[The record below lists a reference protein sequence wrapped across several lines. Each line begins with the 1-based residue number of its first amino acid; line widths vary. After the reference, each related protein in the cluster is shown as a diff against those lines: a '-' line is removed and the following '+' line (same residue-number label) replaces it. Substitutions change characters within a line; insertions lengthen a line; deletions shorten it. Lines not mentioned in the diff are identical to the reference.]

1 MSSSLQQST
10 PKRDAPLSF
19 MEKLSSAVLFY
30 RPSESIPPFPTTDP
44 KLVLVL
50 GWMDARDA
58 HLARYV
64 NQYKTMYPSSTLLL
78 VKGRFADLVFPSK
91 GFQDTAPAVEPIIA
105 ALTDG
110 ENNEAPQDTM
120 RPRLLIHSL
129 SGGGSCTLYHL
140 YSNFSQRLGHQ
151 ADEAGARGSNQG
163 RPSLPRHIT
172 IFDSSPGVWSY
183 QFNVDLLTAALK
195 PGWQRMIALP
205 VAHLVAMTFWVL
217 IRVFGL
223 PDNQKTYAMAH
234 NDPRKN
240 DEFSRTY
247 IYSNTDKICPAE
259 VVECDAA
266 NARKKGFN
274 VRLER
279 FEGSGHVAHVRAD
292 ADRYWRIVKE
302 TWDDAVNSEQ

>member
-1 MSSSLQQST
+1 M
-10 PKRDAPLSF
+10 PKPDGPLSF
-19 MEKLSSAVLFY
+19 MEKLSSAVLLY
-30 RPSESIPPFPTTDP
+30 RPPKSIPSSSTTDDP

-50 GWMDARDA
+50 GWMDARDV
-58 HLARYV
+58 HLARYI
-64 NQYKTMYPSSTLLL
+64 NQYKTMYPSSAILL
-78 VKGRFADLVFPSK
+78 VKGRLADLVFPST
-91 GFQDTAPAVEPIIA
+91 GFRDTAPAVEAILA
-105 ALTDG
+105 ALADG
-110 ENNEAPQDTM
+110 ENNEASQDMM

-129 SGGGSCTLYHL
+129 SGGGSCSLYHL
-140 YSNFSQRLGHQ
+140 NNHFSQQ
-151 ADEAGARGSNQG
+151 PARQLDNEGYGGSNQQ
-163 RPSLPRHIT
+163 RSSMPRHVT

-183 QFNVDLLTAALK
+183 QFNVELLTAAFK
-195 PGWQRMIALP
+195 PGWKRMIALP

-223 PDNQKTYAMAH
+223 PDNQKTYATAH

-247 IYSNTDKICPAE
+247 IYSNTDKICPAK

-266 NARKKGFN
+266 EAREKGFN

-279 FEGSGHVAHVRAD
+279 FEGSGHVAHIRVD

-302 TWDDAVNSEQ
+302 AWDGTVNGE